1 MNSTPLF
8 PVYQSYNAKI
18 IDFHGWALPVQFS
31 SIIQEHK
38 AVRDQVGLFDV
49 SHMGEILIQGPDAVS
64 FLDYA
69 LTNQISGLQPGTIR
83 YSPLCLESGGTVDDL
98 LVYGLQPDKF
108 LLVVNASNIKKDLEH
123 FRQVSS
129 GYQITITDL
138 SPEIAQLALQGP
150 SACALLS
157 KLTSTPLTDMSYY
170 QFHHQLTLAGLTVL
184 LSRTGYTGEDGFEI
198 YLRSDQALQ
207 LWEILMEAGA
217 AYGITPVGLGARDTL
232 RFEAGLPLYGNE
244 LSETISPVEAGLKR
258 FIKLEKSN
266 FIGKARL
273 LKSIT
278 EGVSRRLI
286 GVRMIDRGVPRSGYQ
301 VFKDDRPIGFVTSGT
316 YCPTLGE
323 NMAMAL
329 IETDFAQPN
338 IDLTIDIRGKKLLAK
353 TVKIPFYTRPKGDEK
368 R

>member
-1 MNSTPLF
+1 
-8 PVYQSYNAKI
+8 
-18 IDFHGWALPVQFS
+18 
-31 SIIQEHK
+31 
-38 AVRDQVGLFDV
+38 
-49 SHMGEILIQGPDAVS
+49 
-64 FLDYA
+64 
-69 LTNQISGLQPGTIR
+69 
-83 YSPLCLESGGTVDDL
+83 
-98 LVYGLQPDKF
+98 
-108 LLVVNASNIKKDLEH
+108 
-123 FRQVSS
+123 
-129 GYQITITDL
+129 
-138 SPEIAQLALQGP
+138 
-150 SACALLS
+150 
-157 KLTSTPLTDMSYY
+157 
-170 QFHHQLTLAGLTVL
+170 
-184 LSRTGYTGEDGFEI
+184 
-198 YLRSDQALQ
+198 
-207 LWEILMEAGA
+207 MEAGA